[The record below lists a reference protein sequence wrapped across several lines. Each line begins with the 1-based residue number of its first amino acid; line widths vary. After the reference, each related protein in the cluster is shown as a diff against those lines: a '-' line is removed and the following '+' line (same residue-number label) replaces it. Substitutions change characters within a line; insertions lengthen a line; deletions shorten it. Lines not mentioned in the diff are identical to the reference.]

1 MRSTTLN
8 CEFYVLIQKKS
19 GYLRM
24 KERKLLKQLQ
34 RKNEKALEEIMNR
47 YNAYVTTISKEIL
60 AGKGTNEDVEEVVSD
75 VFISLWNTA
84 ERIDYEKYTSIK
96 AYIGMI
102 TRNKAKDK
110 IRAIKHWDLELYDDV
125 VLIDNQSEKIMEQKE
140 QQRIIQKLFQQLKP
154 IDQEIFLLYY
164 YNYLKIEEIALQ
176 LNMNPQTIKT
186 RLRRGRETLRNAL
199 RREGYKVYEDKD

>member
-1 MRSTTLN
+1 
-8 CEFYVLIQKKS
+8 
-19 GYLRM
+19 
-24 KERKLLKQLQ
+24 
-34 RKNEKALEEIMNR
+34 
-47 YNAYVTTISKEIL
+47 
-60 AGKGTNEDVEEVVSD
+60 
-75 VFISLWNTA
+75 
-84 ERIDYEKYTSIK
+84 
-96 AYIGMI
+96 MI

-125 VLIDNQSEKIMEQKE
+125 VLIDNQEEKIMEQKE

>member
-1 MRSTTLN
+1 
-8 CEFYVLIQKKS
+8 
-19 GYLRM
+19 M

-60 AGKGTNEDVEEVVSD
+60 AGKGRNEDVEEVVSD

-110 IRAIKHWDLELYDDV
+110 IRAIKHWNLELYDDV
-125 VLIDNQSEKIMEQKE
+125 VLIDNQSEKLMEQKE

-199 RREGYKVYEDKD
+199 RREGYKVYEDKN

>member
-1 MRSTTLN
+1 
-8 CEFYVLIQKKS
+8 
-19 GYLRM
+19 M

-34 RKNEKALEEIMNR
+34 RKNEKALEEIMQK
-47 YNAYVTTISKEIL
+47 YGAYVTTISKEIL

-102 TRNKAKDK
+102 ARNKAKDK
-110 IRAIKHWDLELYDDV
+110 IRAIKNWNLELYDDV
-125 VLIDNQSEKIMEQKE
+125 ILIDNQAEKLMEQKE
-140 QQRIIQKLFQQLKP
+140 QQRIIQKLKP
-154 IDQEIFLLYY
+154 MDQEIFLLYY
-164 YNYLKIEEIALQ
+164 YRYFKIEEIALQ

-186 RLRRGRETLRNAL
+186 RLRRGRETLRHAL
-199 RREGYKVYEDKD
+199 REEGYTVYENQD